1 MDYELAKSLMDAG
14 FPQIGKCWTSWSG
27 ELAKLAANAR
37 FRGVKRTLMTSSHT
51 GLAELVN
58 PVL

>member
-14 FPQIGKCWTSWSG
+14 FVRLVRWTSWSG

-37 FRGVKRTLMTSSHT
+37 FRGGKADIDDLFPYRSR
-51 GLAELVN
+51 
-58 PVL
+58 